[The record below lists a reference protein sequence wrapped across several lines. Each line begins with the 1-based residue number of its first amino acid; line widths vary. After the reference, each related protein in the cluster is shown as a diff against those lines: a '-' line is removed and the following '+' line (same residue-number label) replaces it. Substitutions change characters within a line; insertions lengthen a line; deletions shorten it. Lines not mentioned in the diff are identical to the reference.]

1 MFSLSRRLLSTRS
14 KDAGR
19 ITGRLQTIW
28 IEPTSI
34 REESEIEVHSP
45 LAPAFKVES
54 KRGFSNPY
62 LRLVEHLADRKS
74 TSEEYSYHN
83 PVVETEP
90 KVCELNRRIELLRK
104 QQNEHN

>member
-19 ITGRLQTIW
+19 ITGRLKTIW
-28 IEPTSI
+28 IEPTGV
-34 REESEIEVHSP
+34 REESKIEVHSP
-45 LAPAFKVES
+45 LDAFKVES

-62 LRLVEHLADRKS
+62 LRLVEH
-74 TSEEYSYHN
+74 TCHN

-90 KVCELNRRIELLRK
+90 KVCDLNRRIELLRK
-104 QQNEHN
+104 QEKCT